1 MEKKLQKVIRLD
13 PEKDS
18 DILMQLKSQDNYS
31 AYLKKLVRKDITG
44 NNTISKTGADE
55 LRIEVLEDR
64 KLAEDAMVIYS
75 HLGMDLNTVI
85 KLLFIA
91 TVRDNGIPFPLSL
104 NSNEIKRRK

>member
-1 MEKKLQKVIRLD
+1 MIRLD

-18 DILMQLKSQDNYS
+18 DILKQLKSEDNYS
-31 AYLKKLVRKDITG
+31 AYLRKLIRKDITG

-85 KLLFIA
+85 KLLFIS
-91 TVRDNGIPFPLSL
+91 TVRDNGIPFPLNL
-104 NSNEIKRRK
+104 NSNELKRRK